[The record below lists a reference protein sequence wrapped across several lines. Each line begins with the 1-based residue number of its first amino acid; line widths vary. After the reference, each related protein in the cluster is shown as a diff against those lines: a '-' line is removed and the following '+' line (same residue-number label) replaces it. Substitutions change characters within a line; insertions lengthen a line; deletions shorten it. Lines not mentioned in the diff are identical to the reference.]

1 MARKLKDAINSTFN
15 DKGGIFW
22 KGMSDGQLSSYM
34 MQKIE
39 EFARASG
46 KTLCASLTT
55 GRQSNKKFLDDE
67 GNFSD
72 EPNVEGLME
81 DDKVEDYDNTVYIL
95 NEKTQVLYDIRN
107 CMFVITYRPLASSLV
122 DIN

>member
-1 MARKLKDAINSTFN
+1 
-15 DKGGIFW
+15 
-22 KGMSDGQLSSYM
+22 
-34 MQKIE
+34 
-39 EFARASG
+39 
-46 KTLCASLTT
+46 
-55 GRQSNKKFLDDE
+55 
-67 GNFSD
+67 
-72 EPNVEGLME
+72 ME